1 MNLRILA
8 AALAAAVLAP
18 AAQAQALNT
27 VKIGVIRYAPD
38 AKTNGISGI
47 GVPPGADAE
56 VGAANTLLLTYERA
70 FTPNLGLEL
79 VLGIPPRIHAKATGT
94 TAFLGDDVLSAKNV
108 APTLLLTW
116 HFGQPGDTWRP
127 YVGAGLNYTRFTG
140 VRSKLAD
147 DVEMSDSLG
156 WAAHAGIDYRIND
169 QFGLFASIGASK
181 VKSDLVARGSTVLK
195 TTIDFRPTTYS
206 AGLSYRF

>member
-8 AALAAAVLAP
+8 AALAAAFLAP

-27 VKIGVIRYAPD
+27 VKIGAIRYAPD

-56 VGAANTLLLTYERA
+56 VGAATTLLLTYERA

-127 YVGAGLNYTRFTG
+127 YVGAGLNYTKFTG

-169 QFGLFASIGASK
+169 QFGLFASLGASK
-181 VKSDLVARGSTVLK
+181 VKSDLVARGATVLK
-195 TTIDFRPTTYS
+195 TTIDFRPITYS

>member
-1 MNLRILA
+1 MKLHILA
-8 AALAAAVLAP
+8 AALAATAFAP
-18 AAQAQALNT
+18 AAFAQGANT

-56 VGAANTLLLTYERA
+56 VGGANTLLLTYERA

-79 VLGIPPRIHAKATGT
+79 VLGVPPRIHARATGT
-94 TAFLGDDVLSAKNV
+94 TAFLGSDVLSAKNV

-127 YVGAGLNYTRFTG
+127 YVGAGINYTRFAD

-147 DVEMSDSLG
+147 DVEMSDSVG
-156 WAAHAGIDYRIND
+156 FAAHAGIDYRIND
-169 QFGLFASIGASK
+169 RFGLFASLGASK
-181 VKSDLVARGSTVLK
+181 VKSDLVARGATVLR
-195 TTIDFRPTTYS
+195 TTIDFRPVTYS

>member
-1 MNLRILA
+1 MNLHIPA
-8 AALAAAVLAP
+8 AALAAVLLAP

-38 AKTNGISGI
+38 AKTSGISGI

-56 VGAANTLLLTYERA
+56 VNGANTLLLTYERA
-70 FTPNLGLEL
+70 FSPNLGVEL
-79 VLGIPPRIHAKATGT
+79 LLGIPPRIEADAAGSA
-94 TAFLGDDVLSAKNV
+94 AFLGRNVLSAKLV
-108 APTLLLTW
+108 APTVLLTW

-127 YVGAGLNYTRFTG
+127 YAGAGLNYTRFTD
-140 VRSKLAD
+140 VRSKLAS

-156 WAAHAGIDYRIND
+156 WAVHAGIDYRINE
-169 QFGLFASIGASK
+169 QFGLFASIGASR
-181 VKSDLVARGSTVLK
+181 VKSDLVARGATVLK
-195 TTIDFRPTTYS
+195 TSIDFRPVTYS

>member
-169 QFGLFASIGASK
+169 RFGLFASIGASK
-181 VKSDLVARGSTVLK
+181 VKSDLVARGATVLK